1 MPGVQVWIHH
11 FYHTKVYLY
20 LFTKGKGKH
29 FYHLPTVKAATKQ
42 SFNMNRCSLSC
53 RSQILYQTSPTVPWG
68 WKRYFV
74 LKKMSFDFHIL
85 YDFIIH
91 TLQNWLPVNLIT
103 VTPISHKYANT
114 IQACRVLPRTKRDF
128 RQWLAEDASSN
139 LKSSLLKTCTFY
151 EVSRFP
157 QQHVLPKHSMLA
169 CHSKF
174 NHTKMLSS
182 LLLLSGFVSTVVKTE
197 AERVKA
203 QQRQKTIPANLM
215 KIIS

>member
-1 MPGVQVWIHH
+1 
-11 FYHTKVYLY
+11 
-20 LFTKGKGKH
+20 
-29 FYHLPTVKAATKQ
+29 
-42 SFNMNRCSLSC
+42 MNQCSLSC
-53 RSQILYQTSPTVPWG
+53 RSQIIYQTWG

-74 LKKMSFDFHIL
+74 WKKMSFDFHIS

-128 RQWLAEDASSN
+128 RQRLAEDASSN

-157 QQHVLPKHSMLA
+157 QQHVLPKHSMLG
-169 CHSKF
+169 CHSKL
-174 NHTKMLSS
+174 NHTKMGVLCAALITTSFEWFCFHC
-182 LLLLSGFVSTVVKTE
+182 G
-197 AERVKA
+197 
-203 QQRQKTIPANLM
+203 
-215 KIIS
+215 